1 MLPSVGLR
9 ALSGYKAAIHVES
22 VAARLKPCPFKAH
35 TDQRARADQP
45 TMNLARPHRTQ
56 MIAPVWLCLGLAAL
70 AYAQDPPSGH
80 TPLAKEKVVTSHATG
95 TFEVK
100 LTPQPDAGGAD
111 PGLDR
116 MSIDKQFHGDLEGTS
131 KGQMLSAMGSVKGSA
146 GYVAME
152 QVTGMLKGRSG
163 SFVLQHSGTMRRG
176 EPQLS
181 VTVVP
186 DSGTGELAGLAGTFA
201 ITIDA
206 GRHSYDFEYSLPAGP

>member
-1 MLPSVGLR
+1 
-9 ALSGYKAAIHVES
+9 
-22 VAARLKPCPFKAH
+22 
-35 TDQRARADQP
+35 
-45 TMNLARPHRTQ
+45 MNLARPLRTQ
-56 MIAPVWLCLGLAAL
+56 MIAPICLCLGLAVL
-70 AYAQDPPSGH
+70 AYPQNPPSGH
-80 TPLAKEKVVTSHATG
+80 TLPAKEKAVTNHAIG

-100 LTPQPDAGGAD
+100 LTPQPDAGVAD
-111 PGLDR
+111 GLGR

-131 KGQMLSAMGSVKGSA
+131 KGQMLSAMGTVKGSA

-152 QVTGMLKGRSG
+152 QVTGTLKGRTG

-186 DSGTGELAGLAGTFA
+186 DSGTGELADLAGTFT

-206 GRHSYDFEYSLPAGP
+206 GKHSYDFDYSLPAKP